1 MAGVGR
7 RIAYRKKNQNR
18 LSMFLVTLVV
28 LMIML
33 VVAVK
38 SVELQQK
45 LDIKAQ
51 ELQDRKSVV

>member
-45 LDIKAQ
+45 LDIKIGRAH
-51 ELQDRKSVV
+51 V